1 MKIAAL
7 GLTLLLATLAAPARA
22 QEVLPP
28 PPPPPGDDAGPARAG
43 VEPRRDAAAP
53 AATMPRRSAT
63 PSTVIGEAPV
73 APAGSMGAPLR
84 PDEQVY
90 NWKFSLASG
99 VAGRFGG
106 FQLHTDQENA
116 GLLLY
121 FGGQA
126 DGQWTEG
133 YGRAARLRLRL
144 MTGGERIV
152 FIPSDGEVEAAF
164 MLGRP
169 ELRFVVGR
177 VELARY
183 TGLALQA
190 LAQVATLPS
199 FEGTLT
205 AAGDKVRCFY
215 SISPVEMAWVS
226 YYDRAHIRHSAQ
238 LTTETDHPDAAS
250 SFRARATFV
259 VPPAVLLSL
268 EGDFLK
274 FWGSHDML
282 KAAEASASV
291 AVLDKTVLIALSA
304 RWEAFTR
311 RDNGI
316 DDAGVLDPA
325 RRGAAITADQF
336 LGMASAT
343 LVF

>member
-1 MKIAAL
+1 MKTAAL
-7 GLTLLLATLAAPARA
+7 GLTLALAALAAPARA

-28 PPPPPGDDAGPARAG
+28 PPPPPADDAAPRPPAD
-43 VEPRRDAAAP
+43 PRRDGAAP
-53 AATMPRRSAT
+53 AAREPRRAAT
-63 PSTVIGEAPV
+63 PTTVIGEAPV

-106 FQLHTDQENA
+106 YQLHTDQENA

-133 YGRAARLRLRL
+133 FGRAARLRLRL
-144 MTGGERIV
+144 LTGGEKVI

-177 VELARY
+177 VEVARY
-183 TGLALQA
+183 TGLALQV

-199 FEGTLT
+199 FEGTLS
-205 AAGDKVRCFY
+205 AAGDKVRFFY

-226 YYDRAHIRHSAQ
+226 YYNRAHIDHSAQ
-238 LTTETDHPDAAS
+238 LATETDRPEAAS

-274 FWGSHDML
+274 IWGRHDLL
-282 KAAEASASV
+282 KAAEASASF
-291 AVLDKTVLIALSA
+291 AVLDKTVLIAFSA

-311 RDNGI
+311 RDN
-316 DDAGVLDPA
+316 DPL
-325 RRGAAITADQF
+325 RLGAAITADQF

>member
-1 MKIAAL
+1 MKTAAL
-7 GLTLLLATLAAPARA
+7 GLVLALAAAAPSRAPAE
-22 QEVLPP
+22 EVLPP
-28 PPPPPGDDAGPARAG
+28 PPPPPGDEAAPPRTPAPADPGPRDAGSLAPTPPRVASSPA
-43 VEPRRDAAAP
+43 
-53 AATMPRRSAT
+53 
-63 PSTVIGEAPV
+63 VIGEAPV

-84 PDEQVY
+84 PDEKVY
-90 NWKFSLASG
+90 AWKFSLASG
-99 VAGRFGG
+99 VIGRFGG
-106 FQLHTDQENA
+106 YQLHTDQENA

-152 FIPSDGEVEAAF
+152 FIPSDGEVEAAW

-177 VELARY
+177 VEVARY
-183 TGLALQA
+183 TGLAIQT

-199 FEGTLT
+199 FEGSLTLG
-205 AAGDKVRCFY
+205 GDRVRLFY

-226 YYDRAHIRHSAQ
+226 YFGRAHIDHTAAW
-238 LTTETDHPDAAS
+238 TTETDHPDAAS
-250 SFRARATFV
+250 SFRARVTFV

-268 EGDFLK
+268 QGDFLK
-274 FWGSHDML
+274 FWGSADML
-282 KAAEASASV
+282 TTAEASIGM
-291 AVLDKTVLIALSA
+291 AVLDKSVLISVLA
-304 RWEAFTR
+304 RWEAFRR
-311 RDNGI
+311 RDH
-316 DDAGVLDPA
+316 VPA
-325 RRGAAITADQF
+325 TSITADQF

>member
-1 MKIAAL
+1 MKLAAIGLALSLAAL
-7 GLTLLLATLAAPARA
+7 ASPARA
-22 QEVLPP
+22 AQQEALPP
-28 PPPPPGDDAGPARAG
+28 PPPPPSDDPGLPRTPGPSGQGELGPAPVR
-43 VEPRRDAAAP
+43 
-53 AATMPRRSAT
+53 AATASN
-63 PSTVIGEAPV
+63 VIGEAPV

-84 PDEQVY
+84 PDERVY

-99 VAGRFGG
+99 IIGRFGG

-126 DGQWTEG
+126 DGQWSEG
-133 YGRAARLRLRL
+133 YGRAARLRMRL

-152 FIPSDGEVEAAF
+152 FIPSDGEIEAAF

-177 VELARY
+177 VEVSRY
-183 TGLALQA
+183 TGLAVQA

-199 FEGTLT
+199 FEGTIP
-205 AAGDKVRCFY
+205 AAGDRIRFFY
-215 SISPVEMAWVS
+215 AISPVELAWVS
-226 YYDRAHIRHSAQ
+226 YYNRAHIDHSAA

-259 VPPAVLLSL
+259 VPPAVLLSV
-268 EGDFLK
+268 EGDFVK
-274 FWGSHDML
+274 FWGSADML
-282 KAAEASASV
+282 TAVEASAGM
-291 AVLDKTVLIALSA
+291 AVLDKTVLISFLA
-304 RWEAFTR
+304 RWESFTR
-311 RDNGI
+311 RSNVESTLGT
-316 DDAGVLDPA
+316 A
-325 RRGAAITADQF
+325 TSADQF

>member
-7 GLTLLLATLAAPARA
+7 GLTFALGALAALAAPARA

-28 PPPPPGDDAGPARAG
+28 PPPPPADEATPARPAGDPRRDGPAAPR
-43 VEPRRDAAAP
+43 EPRRAA
-53 AATMPRRSAT
+53 S

-73 APAGSMGAPLR
+73 APAGSMGSPLK

-90 NWKFSLASG
+90 AWKFSLASG
-99 VAGRFGG
+99 VIGRFGG
-106 FQLHTDQENA
+106 YQLHTDQENA

-133 YGRAARLRLRL
+133 YGRAARLRVRL
-144 MTGGERIV
+144 MTGGERVIFV
-152 FIPSDGEVEAAF
+152 PSDGEVEAAF

-177 VELARY
+177 VEVARY

-199 FEGTLT
+199 FEGTLS
-205 AAGDKVRCFY
+205 AAGDKVRFFY

-226 YYDRAHIRHSAQ
+226 YYNRAHIRHTAA
-238 LTTETDHPDAAS
+238 LATETDHPDAAS

-274 FWGSHDML
+274 FWGSADML
-282 KAAEASASV
+282 TAAEASASF
-291 AVLDKTVLIALSA
+291 AVLEKSVLIAFSA
-304 RWEAFTR
+304 RWEAFRR
-311 RDNGI
+311 RDNG
-316 DDAGVLDPA
+316 DGGGTP
-325 RRGAAITADQF
+325 GASITADQF